1 MSISKAITKR
11 TNNLNKQIIFE
22 LEQRR
27 ENYLKNIRV
36 NNPNMSVTEINRCY
50 FTWML
55 TDENQNDYKLQKYRE
70 HLAAFQLQ
78 KYYFRAKLH
87 IEYKFCRTRVNN
99 FCDKVINKKI

>member
-1 MSISKAITKR
+1 MSISKGIQKR

-22 LEQRR
+22 LEKRR
-27 ENYLKNIRV
+27 ENYLKDIRV

-55 TDENQNDYKLQKYRE
+55 TDEKQNDYKLQKYRE
-70 HLAAFQLQ
+70 HLAAFRLQ

-87 IEYKFCRTRVNN
+87 IEYKYCRKQVNN
-99 FCDKVINKKI
+99 FYDNVVNKKV